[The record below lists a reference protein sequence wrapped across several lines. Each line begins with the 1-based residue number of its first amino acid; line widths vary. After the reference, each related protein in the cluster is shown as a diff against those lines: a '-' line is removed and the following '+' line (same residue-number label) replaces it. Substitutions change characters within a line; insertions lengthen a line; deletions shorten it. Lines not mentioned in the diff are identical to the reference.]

1 MTRPSF
7 SHVLNQSGLFVPS
20 MPGQT
25 VSGADKHQYFYRVKN
40 LIAFLQQR
48 WGQAEVVTYPPSG
61 GGTLAGKKGVIL
73 FEISGWSDAEG
84 HAKDERTTS
93 PQAGIR
99 TYAQNYKDMVL
110 ADCIAIAYKNEPT
123 VVMDA
128 GSSASALR
136 DWTYYDWEK
145 NPYDVVTSLVNR
157 YLARD
162 YFNPLVESEIKNV
175 RFDLLKCMD
184 LYHSK
189 ELDALVKRVVINP
202 RRSYRQD
209 NPLPARSK

>member
-1 MTRPSF
+1 MVFGLLFALLPS
-7 SHVLNQSGLFVPS
+7 
-20 MPGQT
+20 T
-25 VSGADKHQYFYRVKN
+25 V
-40 LIAFLQQR
+40 
-48 WGQAEVVTYPPSG
+48 
-61 GGTLAGKKGVIL
+61 
-73 FEISGWSDAEG
+73 
-84 HAKDERTTS
+84 HAKDERITS
-93 PQAGIR
+93 PQAGTR

-110 ADCIAIAYKNEPT
+110 ADCIASAYKNESA

-136 DWTYYDWEK
+136 DWTYFDMEK
-145 NPYDVVTSLVNR
+145 SPDVTIPLVNR

-175 RFDLLKCMD
+175 RFDLLKCLD

-202 RRSYRQD
+202 KRTYRQD